1 MKRVMIVDDAAFMRA
16 SIRKMIETENYSVVG
31 EAENGEEAIR
41 RYKTLEPDIITMDIT
56 MPMMNGIEATKAI
69 LALNPSVKI
78 VMVSAMGQENFVK
91 EAIVGGAA
99 NFIVKPFNK
108 DTMLRVLDN
117 LG

>member
-41 RYKTLEPDIITMDIT
+41 QFKKLSPDIITMDIT

-69 LALNPSVKI
+69 LSLDPNVKV

-91 EAIVGGAA
+91 EAIIGGAA

-108 DTMLRVLDN
+108 ETLLRILDTV
-117 LG
+117 G

>member
-1 MKRVMIVDDAAFMRA
+1 MIVDDAAFMRA

-41 RYKTLEPDIITMDIT
+41 QFKKLSPDIITMDIT

-69 LALNPSVKI
+69 LSLDPNVKV

-91 EAIVGGAA
+91 EAIIGGAA

-108 DTMLRVLDN
+108 ETLLRILDTV
-117 LG
+117 G